1 MIPEHQFVFGQRG
14 LHVALEP
21 AMMLHAFC
29 ERVADEHHVVAF
41 FEFQLGRIG
50 RESRQCK
57 DACDDD
63 FFHKNRGRD
72 ICHIRRG
79 PSSVLFTRNLQV
91 VNAPV
96 FSGALASLSDFY
108 KLGFNTSEINLGQ
121 RLHPLAL
128 DQRRRP

>member
-1 MIPEHQFVFGQRG
+1 MVAEGDFVLGQG
-14 LHVALEP
+14 CLHVAFQP

-63 FFHKNRGRD
+63 FFHKNKKVD
-72 ICHIRRG
+72 FVCTYLQSHCHI
-79 PSSVLFTRNLQV
+79 F
-91 VNAPV
+91 
-96 FSGALASLSDFY
+96 
-108 KLGFNTSEINLGQ
+108 
-121 RLHPLAL
+121 H
-128 DQRRRP
+128 